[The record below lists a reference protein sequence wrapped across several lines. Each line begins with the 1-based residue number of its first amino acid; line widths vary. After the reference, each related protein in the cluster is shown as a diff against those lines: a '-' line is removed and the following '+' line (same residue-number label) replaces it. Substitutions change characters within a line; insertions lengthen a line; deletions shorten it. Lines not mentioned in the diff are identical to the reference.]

1 VVWSGP
7 LPPGSDVHEQVEALM
22 REPWGLFT
30 GTAVL
35 DEQWSPWSGDPR
47 FTEMSEEQAVRWL
60 TWVLGHDLVY
70 NTEVIP
76 AAQADELAAQFSDLL
91 PSTRRWFTNLG
102 RVGDRDLQVSGGL
115 SAWSP
120 LTKYTFDSGVIAAGE
135 GRAYIA
141 WFAAED

>member
-1 VVWSGP
+1 
-7 LPPGSDVHEQVEALM
+7 M
-22 REPWGLFT
+22 REPWGLFS

-35 DEQWSPWSGDPR
+35 DEPSSPSSGVSR

-70 NTEVIP
+70 GTELIP
-76 AAQADELAAQFSDLL
+76 VAQADELATQFTALL
-91 PSTRRWFTNLG
+91 PSTRRWFTNLE
-102 RVGDRDLQVSGGL
+102 RVGDRDLEVSGGL

-135 GRAYIA
+135 GRAYVA